1 METRIVFHID
11 FDYFYAQCEEIR
23 SPELK
28 SKPVCVCVF
37 SDRGSDSGAIATA
50 NYTARRFGVKSGIP
64 IMFAKKRLKDRKDAV
79 FLPVDFDYYGKMS
92 EKAMGI
98 MKEYADTFEY
108 VGKDEA
114 YLDVTNR
121 VKGSFDKASHLG
133 QQIKN
138 SIREETKL
146 SCSIGISPNKLI
158 SKIASDFQKPDG
170 LTVVSPDKA
179 DRFLGQLQIRAIP
192 GIGKKTEERFSEMNL
207 ETVSDVKN
215 LDVFTLNKEF
225 GRKSG
230 TYIYNAVRGIDTEP
244 VKERE
249 PSIQY
254 SKIMTLK
261 KDSKDYEFLLKSLD
275 VLCNEV
281 HEIVKKNNRMFKS
294 VGVHFVQS
302 DLSNKSKSKMLRNPT
317 SNLEELKRA
326 AEQLLREALE
336 NQTNPIRRLGVRVA
350 ELSEIQGQ
358 SNITSYF

>member
-1 METRIVFHID
+1 METRVVFHID

-28 SKPVCVCVF
+28 LKPVCVCVF
-37 SDRGSDSGAIATA
+37 SDRGGDSGAIATA
-50 NYTARRFGVKSGIP
+50 NYTARKFGIKSGIP
-64 IMFAKKRLKDRKDAV
+64 ILFAKKRLEDRKDAV
-79 FLPVDFDYYGKMS
+79 FLPVDFDYYGEIS
-92 EKAMGI
+92 EKAMNI
-98 MKEYADTFEY
+98 IKEYADVFEY

-121 VKGSFDKASHLG
+121 VEGSFEKASHLG

-138 SIREETKL
+138 SIREKTKL
-146 SCSIGISPNKLI
+146 SCSIGISSNKLI

-170 LTVVSPDKA
+170 LTVVSPDKT
-179 DRFLGQLQIRAIP
+179 DRFLEQLQIRTIP
-192 GIGKKTEERFSEMNL
+192 GIGKKTEKRFSEMSL
-207 ETVSDVKN
+207 ETINDVKN

-230 TYIYNAVRGIDTEP
+230 TYIYNAVRGIDTES

-261 KDSKDYEFLLKSLD
+261 KDSKDYEFLSESLD
-275 VLCNEV
+275 ELCNEV
-281 HEIVKKNNRMFKS
+281 HEVVKKNNRMFKS

-317 SNLEELKRA
+317 QSLEELKKTS
-326 AEQLLREALE
+326 EQLLREALE
-336 NQTNPIRRLGVRVA
+336 NQTNTIRRLGVKVA

-358 SNITSYF
+358 SDITSYF